1 MTDTAKAAT
10 TNTPTKAGAGSAST
24 AARTPA
30 EPSILS
36 RVAAA
41 RYAQTAEGTQ
51 THVPIAKA
59 RETLAKSASEGHGD
73 TAAQTVSIGLP
84 EHGPGAQAQ
93 SQEQTSSRPQVDA
106 SANASAARTVA
117 TAGSKAN
124 GVTAPRTG
132 LPSAPANALAG
143 RAYRPAPPTTKVPDP
158 ASCPVP
164 SEAMCSGAQTSGTA
178 KPGVG
183 PQAATAKPRQAGIE
197 VQPSRSD
204 NATRILPDRKGES
217 RSAPPKDELPRG
229 AQESGLPKSPVPMRP
244 RTGYP
249 VTDAQTPVLNEA
261 PRATPQNQA
270 SSPQP
275 RGSRPVQT
283 GEGPWVR
290 SAGAQVSPSLQ
301 TPRQARPAASPASG
315 ASPLPS
321 TTPLPRSTSPHPRA
335 TPSSTA
341 ASQQRPSPP
350 PASPPTSLPG
360 AQQPSSSGSAAVASA
375 RPQPSSSVALPPSQS
390 RQSPSTTTAT
400 APAQVVTQRSSQPAA
415 PDTIRAR
422 RNTAVV
428 PGQEHTKPLP
438 TSRQDTTVAPRLD
451 TDSPAP
457 NVAPSPPAGTSASLA
472 DTAQTKPRATPAK
485 VVASGAPSDGPEAK
499 KQNHQ
504 GPSRAGNL
512 PQAPVSSPP
521 TGQPKSAAPASSP
534 AASPQVPSRRQ
545 QIEDTSEG
553 TAKQSARAEAPEGP
567 AAPRTKSK
575 RTSATA
581 GGDGDGIDA
590 TPDQVAS
597 SKALE
602 TPSAPS
608 PQGQAS
614 PSSKDTVTPPHQPQ
628 QSTRPEPTTVS
639 SRTVASEPAV
649 LPTTSATTS
658 TTAEQTTFPAPV
670 PALPSP
676 LPLTPTPTLPATPIP
691 EFSSITP
698 PQVTPIASDAAT
710 IYQRAAEDSGLAV
723 TVLPHVAHL
732 SFNSDEGDLSLH
744 VRVRDGNADVNV
756 SGSMAPVFESK
767 APEMRTILA
776 DQGLGLS
783 SFAAD
788 QHGQGRHSQQHP
800 EATPSESHPS
810 HSTPA
815 TRTRTPAVESTVLDE
830 GRIHITA

>member
-350 PASPPTSLPG
+350 PSVAPDLL
-360 AQQPSSSGSAAVASA
+360 ARRSAALLLRVSGGRVRTTSTFIIGGAAAVTIAPVPVDDDCHRA
-375 RPQPSSSVALPPSQS
+375 RSSRHATVLPARGPRHHPGSSQH
-390 RQSPSTTTAT
+390 RGCPRPRTHEAFADVPAGHDRRTTARHRLSRT
-400 APAQVVTQRSSQPAA
+400 E
-415 PDTIRAR
+415 R
-422 RNTAVV
+422 RPV
-428 PGQEHTKPLP
+428 P
-438 TSRQDTTVAPRLD
+438 TSRHLGKPCGHRADQ
-451 TDSPAP
+451 
-457 NVAPSPPAGTSASLA
+457 APSNACQGRRLRR
-472 DTAQTKPRATPAK
+472 AQRRSRSEEAES
-485 VVASGAPSDGPEAK
+485 SGAEPRRE
-499 KQNHQ
+499 
-504 GPSRAGNL
+504 
-512 PQAPVSSPP
+512 SSP
-521 TGQPKSAAPASSP
+521 G
-534 AASPQVPSRRQ
+534 
-545 QIEDTSEG
+545 
-553 TAKQSARAEAPEGP
+553 AR
-567 AAPRTKSK
+567 
-575 RTSATA
+575 
-581 GGDGDGIDA
+581 
-590 TPDQVAS
+590 
-597 SKALE
+597 
-602 TPSAPS
+602 
-608 PQGQAS
+608 
-614 PSSKDTVTPPHQPQ
+614 
-628 QSTRPEPTTVS
+628 
-639 SRTVASEPAV
+639 V
-649 LPTTSATTS
+649 LPTH
-658 TTAEQTTFPAPV
+658 
-670 PALPSP
+670 
-676 LPLTPTPTLPATPIP
+676 
-691 EFSSITP
+691 
-698 PQVTPIASDAAT
+698 
-710 IYQRAAEDSGLAV
+710 RAAQERRTRFLASGQPAGAV
-723 TVLPHVAHL
+723 
-732 SFNSDEGDLSLH
+732 
-744 VRVRDGNADVNV
+744 
-756 SGSMAPVFESK
+756 
-767 APEMRTILA
+767 
-776 DQGLGLS
+776 
-783 SFAAD
+783 
-788 QHGQGRHSQQHP
+788 
-800 EATPSESHPS
+800 EATADRGHLRGNRQAER
-810 HSTPA
+810 A
-815 TRTRTPAVESTVLDE
+815 C
-830 GRIHITA
+830 